1 MILMIF
7 RNFLHPTVHRELFKS
22 RPTHICHRHTSPRGG
37 DDDNDHRHTSP
48 RGGNDDNFYDGN
60 DIGDDDDFDYCFDDD
75 LNDAFDIMWLF
86 L

>member
-22 RPTHICHRHTSPRGG
+22 RPTHIC
-37 DDDNDHRHTSP
+37 HRHTSP